1 MSYKLIYTDSYKKRV
16 LKFSKYHPE
25 LKEQYRKALL
35 LLEANPMHPSLR
47 LHKLKGKLSKLH
59 SISIN
64 ASYRITLEFMITDK
78 QIVLINVGNHDET
91 YRS

>member
-1 MSYKLIYTDSYKKRV
+1 VNYQLVFTDSYKKRA

-25 LKEQYRKALL
+25 LKEQYKKTLL

-64 ASYRITLEFMITDK
+64 TSYRITLEFIITRK
-78 QIVLINVGNHDET
+78 KIILINVGTHDET
-91 YRS
+91 YRA